1 MLPNPTSVYLSD
13 VQTLMRDLMKIIPDA
28 ATIGLDRDSL
38 LKRMS
43 VSLVIL
49 IGNLEQPLST
59 SIKEIDVIALNTWS
73 ELYSLQMDKEELKI
87 WFNNVSSKET
97 KINLWLPGSVD
108 SKSLARE
115 LMSIISKG

>member
-1 MLPNPTSVYLSD
+1 
-13 VQTLMRDLMKIIPDA
+13 MRDLMKIIPDA